1 MRRFAGPALASG
13 FAICALVPLTILAG
27 AAGASAVRSPRA
39 AGAVS
44 ATPAPSASVSASPK
58 PTGAAGPTGQP
69 VPPPTQ
75 QAAPPGPPKPV
86 RGMPEPS
93 ANCLSQRGR
102 THLTSEPWAQR
113 ALGFSS
119 VWDLT
124 RGQRITVAVVD
135 SGIDYTPQLAGRVSR
150 VDLTGGTGEDCIP
163 HGTDVA
169 SIIAAS
175 DARARGIPFYGVAPA
190 ARILSIRVQQQEGTG
205 GQTSAQ
211 RRKTLMDIA
220 RGIRYAVAEH
230 AKVINV
236 SIQVSASYPALRAA
250 VAFALRHNAVVVAAA
265 GNDNPGG
272 GQGPFY
278 PASYPG
284 VLSVNA
290 VDQYGQ
296 LGGFDVS
303 RTPVSVTAPGVNV
316 ASDYPGGFD
325 PSNNGTSFA
334 TAFVSGEAALV
345 RAAYPRL
352 TAAQV
357 VHRIIATAAGR
368 TGAHT
373 GAGMI
378 NPVQAV
384 TAVLPPRPAASPL
397 PHQVRVPRPRALNSL
412 TRTVAL
418 SVTGGALVTAALVA
432 IGAIVVPLG
441 RRRRWRPGSLPQA
454 PLASPAP
461 ASALTSPAPA
471 PAPAT
476 PGEGAPSGDPLPA
489 PAPPGER
496 RQRLILS
503 RTELR
508 ARITL
513 CRPPASARLRPVLRG
528 VPAAAHLAVPP
539 RPATVRRR
547 GGGAPEPGSGR
558 DGSRP
563 AGNQQARRDRTC
575 RADTAAPGRP
585 ARHAGPALG
594 CAACHAGPAFGC
606 AACHAEHLAQSRA
619 CRPAATY
626 CVWAGTRRAGP
637 ADCDRGVTTRCRAPH
652 HPGTTSRYPTPSCGR
667 PPPRRRP
674 APRTH
679 AATCSRRNPGNPG
692 SSRPGFPVTGR
703 TTSPTPQIDAHP
715 PASAGRWCGRWR
727 FASCHTTGRHPL
739 LSIGAS

>member
-1 MRRFAGPALASG
+1 
-13 FAICALVPLTILAG
+13 
-27 AAGASAVRSPRA
+27 
-39 AGAVS
+39 
-44 ATPAPSASVSASPK
+44 
-58 PTGAAGPTGQP
+58 
-69 VPPPTQ
+69 
-75 QAAPPGPPKPV
+75 
-86 RGMPEPS
+86 MPEPS

-124 RGQRITVAVVD
+124 RGQHVTVAVVD

-150 VDLTGGTGEDCIP
+150 VDLTGGNGEDCIP

-175 DARARGIPFYGVAPA
+175 DARARGVPFYGVAPA
-190 ARILSIRVQQQEGTG
+190 AHILSIRVQQQEGTS
-205 GQTSAQ
+205 GQTNAQ
-211 RRKTLMDIA
+211 RRKTLADIA

-250 VAFALRHNAVVVAAA
+250 VEFALRRGAVVVAAA

-384 TAVLPPRPAASPL
+384 TAVLPPQPAASPL
-397 PHQVRVPRPRALNSL
+397 PHQVRVPRPRAVNSL

-432 IGAIVVPLG
+432 IAAIVVPQG
-441 RRRRWRPGSLPQA
+441 RRRHWHPG
-454 PLASPAP
+454 PLAPAPSPAAAPAP
-461 ASALTSPAPA
+461 ATPAPA

-476 PGEGAPSGDPLPA
+476 PG
-489 PAPPGER
+489 
-496 RQRLILS
+496 
-503 RTELR
+503 
-508 ARITL
+508 
-513 CRPPASARLRPVLRG
+513 
-528 VPAAAHLAVPP
+528 
-539 RPATVRRR
+539 
-547 GGGAPEPGSGR
+547 GGAPEANPV
-558 DGSRP
+558 
-563 AGNQQARRDRTC
+563 ADRTP
-575 RADTAAPGRP
+575 RQDHPLPPAPSAPPPAPEPLPALIHPPMPAPPAPTAPEPPPATPPPPARGQPPTDVLPPAPTQPPAAAATPDPAPAAPASRSAG
-585 ARHAGPALG
+585 ARH
-594 CAACHAGPAFGC
+594 
-606 AACHAEHLAQSRA
+606 
-619 CRPAATY
+619 
-626 CVWAGTRRAGP
+626 
-637 ADCDRGVTTRCRAPH
+637 
-652 HPGTTSRYPTPSCGR
+652 
-667 PPPRRRP
+667 RRR
-674 APRTH
+674 RK
-679 AATCSRRNPGNPG
+679 
-692 SSRPGFPVTGR
+692 
-703 TTSPTPQIDAHP
+703 
-715 PASAGRWCGRWR
+715 
-727 FASCHTTGRHPL
+727 
-739 LSIGAS
+739 

>member
-1 MRRFAGPALASG
+1 MRRFAGVALASG
-13 FAICALVPLTILAG
+13 FAISALMPLTILAG
-27 AAGASAVRSPRA
+27 AGGASAARSARA
-39 AGAVS
+39 TGAAS
-44 ATPAPSASVSASPK
+44 AATPTPSASASPK
-58 PTGAAGPTGQP
+58 PTRSAGPTGQP

-75 QAAPPGPPKPV
+75 QAAPPGPPQPV

-150 VDLTGGTGEDCIP
+150 VDLTGGNGEDCIP

-169 SIIAAS
+169 SIIAAG
-175 DARARGIPFYGVAPA
+175 DARARGVPFYGVAPA
-190 ARILSIRVQQQEGTG
+190 AHILSIRVQQQEGTS
-205 GQTSAQ
+205 GQSNAQ
-211 RRKTLMDIA
+211 RRRTLADIA
-220 RGIRYAVAEH
+220 RGIHYAVVEH
-230 AKVINV
+230 ANVINV
-236 SIQVSASYPALRAA
+236 SIQVSASYPALRTA
-250 VAFALRHNAVVVAAA
+250 VEFALRRNVVVVAAA

-384 TAVLPPRPAASPL
+384 TAVLPSQPAASPL
-397 PHQVRVPRPRALNSL
+397 PHQVRVPRPRAVNSL

-418 SVTGGALVTAALVA
+418 SVTGGALVTVALVA
-432 IGAIVVPLG
+432 IGAIAIPQG
-441 RRRRWRPGSLPQA
+441 RRRHWHPG
-454 PLASPAP
+454 PLAASPASAPAQPGGGVPSGDTRPAPAQPGEGVPEANPLPPAAKHPPQAGTWRRLAWPSRGARQLP
-461 ASALTSPAPA
+461 ASAAKTADRPATSQLSAPPSQPPATTEPPALSAPPPAP
-471 PAPAT
+471 
-476 PGEGAPSGDPLPA
+476 EPLPA
-489 PAPPGER
+489 LLTPPMPAPP
-496 RQRLILS
+496 
-503 RTELR
+503 
-508 ARITL
+508 
-513 CRPPASARLRPVLRG
+513 
-528 VPAAAHLAVPP
+528 
-539 RPATVRRR
+539 
-547 GGGAPEPGSGR
+547 APEPLLASIPSPAADQPADDELPPAEPGQAAPAQPPAALPPPSVTPPATA
-558 DGSRP
+558 SRP
-563 AGNQQARRDRTC
+563 
-575 RADTAAPGRP
+575 PG
-585 ARHAGPALG
+585 ARH
-594 CAACHAGPAFGC
+594 
-606 AACHAEHLAQSRA
+606 
-619 CRPAATY
+619 
-626 CVWAGTRRAGP
+626 
-637 ADCDRGVTTRCRAPH
+637 
-652 HPGTTSRYPTPSCGR
+652 
-667 PPPRRRP
+667 RRR
-674 APRTH
+674 RK
-679 AATCSRRNPGNPG
+679 
-692 SSRPGFPVTGR
+692 
-703 TTSPTPQIDAHP
+703 
-715 PASAGRWCGRWR
+715 
-727 FASCHTTGRHPL
+727 
-739 LSIGAS
+739 

>member
-1 MRRFAGPALASG
+1 MRRFAGAALASG
-13 FAICALVPLTILAG
+13 FAIGALVPLTILAG
-27 AAGASAVRSPRA
+27 AAGASAVRSARA

-44 ATPAPSASVSASPK
+44 AATPTPSASVSASPK
-58 PTGAAGPTGQP
+58 PTRAAGPTGQP

-102 THLTSEPWAQR
+102 THLTIEPWAQR

-124 RGQRITVAVVD
+124 RGQHVTVAVVD

-150 VDLTGGTGEDCIP
+150 VDLTGGNGQDCIP
-163 HGTDVA
+163 HGTAVA

-190 ARILSIRVQQQEGTG
+190 AHILSIRVQQQEGTG
-205 GQTSAQ
+205 GQTNAQ

-250 VAFALRHNAVVVAAA
+250 VEFALRHNAVVVAAA

-290 VDQYGQ
+290 VDRHGQ
-296 LGGFDVS
+296 LGGFDAG

-384 TAVLPPRPAASPL
+384 TAVLPQQPAASPR
-397 PHQVRVPRPRALNSL
+397 PHQVRMPRPRALNSL

-418 SVTGGALVTAALVA
+418 SVTGGALLTAALVA
-432 IGAIVVPLG
+432 IAAIVVPQG
-441 RRRRWRPGSLPQA
+441 RRRHWHPG
-454 PLASPAP
+454 PLAASPASAP
-461 ASALTSPAPA
+461 AQPGGGVPSGETRPAPA
-471 PAPAT
+471 QPGDGVPEANPGADRTPRQDHPLPPALSAPPPAP
-476 PGEGAPSGDPLPA
+476 EPLPA
-489 PAPPGER
+489 LITPPMPAPPAP
-496 RQRLILS
+496 
-503 RTELR
+503 T
-508 ARITL
+508 APPATAP
-513 CRPPASARLRPVLRG
+513 RPPG
-528 VPAAAHLAVPP
+528 
-539 RPATVRRR
+539 
-547 GGGAPEPGSGR
+547 
-558 DGSRP
+558 
-563 AGNQQARRDRTC
+563 
-575 RADTAAPGRP
+575 
-585 ARHAGPALG
+585 ARH
-594 CAACHAGPAFGC
+594 
-606 AACHAEHLAQSRA
+606 
-619 CRPAATY
+619 
-626 CVWAGTRRAGP
+626 
-637 ADCDRGVTTRCRAPH
+637 
-652 HPGTTSRYPTPSCGR
+652 
-667 PPPRRRP
+667 RRRP
-674 APRTH
+674 K
-679 AATCSRRNPGNPG
+679 
-692 SSRPGFPVTGR
+692 
-703 TTSPTPQIDAHP
+703 
-715 PASAGRWCGRWR
+715 
-727 FASCHTTGRHPL
+727 
-739 LSIGAS
+739 

>member
-1 MRRFAGPALASG
+1 
-13 FAICALVPLTILAG
+13 
-27 AAGASAVRSPRA
+27 
-39 AGAVS
+39 
-44 ATPAPSASVSASPK
+44 
-58 PTGAAGPTGQP
+58 
-69 VPPPTQ
+69 
-75 QAAPPGPPKPV
+75 
-86 RGMPEPS
+86 MPEPS

-124 RGQRITVAVVD
+124 RGQHVTVAVVD

-150 VDLTGGTGEDCIP
+150 VDLTGGNGEDCIP

-175 DARARGIPFYGVAPA
+175 DARARGVPFYGVAPA
-190 ARILSIRVQQQEGTG
+190 AHILSIRVQQQEGTS
-205 GQTSAQ
+205 GQTNAQ
-211 RRKTLMDIA
+211 RRKTLADIA
-220 RGIRYAVAEH
+220 RGIHYAVVEH

-250 VAFALRHNAVVVAAA
+250 VEFALRHNVVVVAAA

-334 TAFVSGEAALV
+334 SAFVSGEAALV

-384 TAVLPPRPAASPL
+384 TAVLPAQPAASPL
-397 PHQVRVPRPRALNSL
+397 PRQVRVPRPRALNSL

-432 IGAIVVPLG
+432 IAAIVVPQG
-441 RRRRWRPGSLPQA
+441 RRRHWRPGPLPQA

-461 ASALTSPAPA
+461 ASAVTSPGPA
-471 PAPAT
+471 AALATPTPAT
-476 PGEGAPSGDPLPA
+476 PAPTPAPSTA
-489 PAPPGER
+489 
-496 RQRLILS
+496 
-503 RTELR
+503 
-508 ARITL
+508 
-513 CRPPASARLRPVLRG
+513 
-528 VPAAAHLAVPP
+528 
-539 RPATVRRR
+539 
-547 GGGAPEPGSGR
+547 GGGAPEANPVADR
-558 DGSRP
+558 TPRQDHPLPPAAKRP
-563 AGNQQARRDRTC
+563 A
-575 RADTAAPGRP
+575 
-585 ARHAGPALG
+585 
-594 CAACHAGPAFGC
+594 
-606 AACHAEHLAQSRA
+606 E
-619 CRPAATY
+619 
-626 CVWAGTRRAGP
+626 AGTRRRLAWP
-637 ADCDRGVTTRCRAPH
+637 SRGAR
-652 HPGTTSRYPTPSCGR
+652 
-667 PPPRRRP
+667 
-674 APRTH
+674 
-679 AATCSRRNPGNPG
+679 
-692 SSRPGFPVTGR
+692 
-703 TTSPTPQIDAHP
+703 QL
-715 PASAGRWCGRWR
+715 PASAATARPDPAVDPAVDPTAGDRPANGQLSAPPSQPPATPEPPAPSAPPPAREPLPALITPLMPAPPAPTAPEPPL
-727 FASCHTTGRHPL
+727 ASTSSPAADQPAADELSPVEPGQPSASLQPPSATPPATASRPPSARHRRRRK
-739 LSIGAS
+739 